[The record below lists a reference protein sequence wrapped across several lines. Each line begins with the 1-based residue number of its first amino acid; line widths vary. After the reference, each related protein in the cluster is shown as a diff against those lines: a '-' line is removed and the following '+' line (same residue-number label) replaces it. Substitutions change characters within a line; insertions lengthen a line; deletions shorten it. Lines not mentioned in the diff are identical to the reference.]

1 MPVHPR
7 LVVIAG
13 LPGVGKTSVAAFLA
27 TLVDAVHLSIDAV
40 EESLLASGFARGWQ
54 TGVAAYEAGRAMAEL
69 NLHLGRVVVVD
80 AVNDSEEARET
91 WRRAAVATG
100 ASLEFVHLI
109 LADVSDHQRRLEG
122 RDRGFAHVTEPLWSD
137 VQRRRHEYAPWTDP
151 VLEIDTSN
159 HSADQVAALVGER
172 LALRSIS

>member
-1 MPVHPR
+1 MPAHPR

-91 WRRAAVATG
+91 WRRAAVDTG
-100 ASLEFVHLI
+100 ASLDFVHLV

-159 HSADQVAALVGER
+159 HSADQVAALVEER